1 MDEHIASTATIDQN
15 SLRLLKR
22 VATNAQGFSLSIALC
37 NYRSLQNRCLAEL
50 TAQLPDRAIAT
61 IELEPDATTLLTL
74 VQDLMQ
80 TVAQEP
86 PEHQPK
92 VLMVLGLEEVKDVS
106 AVLQSANRVR
116 EEFANCLDFPMVLW
130 LNDRTQDILTRD
142 ASDLAN
148 WVTAGAIEFR
158 FMPLELVAFLRETTE
173 SLFARFLNPEKEGM
187 FRGGAIAKG
196 LQKFELETAVKEL
209 QASGQVLDSELAA
222 NLDFAFG
229 FCALLDKEFA
239 SAKQSYGKSL
249 EVWRGRNALKQAACL
264 FQVAVCDR
272 TVAFHRRYDKVP
284 FYRLARE
291 SFAEAIGIFRDL
303 GRSDLVAEYLNFLMA
318 VVEDLAR
325 LDRSPPAPLDK
336 GGEFIRGKE
345 LFEELEGLA
354 REALALRQQ
363 FPNLLKEAHDRGM
376 MAAVKIAFGE
386 YVEAQ
391 QFAEGALALYREAER
406 QQLPNLAWTR
416 RYIYGLYEIWLA
428 RALAGQGKRAE
439 AIAGLERVRSQW
451 RHQYDAQIYVGVLE
465 ELRSQYTQAGR
476 YLDAFHTKQHQRSV
490 EQQYGLRAFIG
501 AGMLHPSREEVDP
514 ATAAIALRQPDG
526 IAVEIVASG
535 RKQNVEELVERIRQ
549 PRYPLTVIH
558 GDSGAGKSSILN
570 GGVVPALRSRGTLD
584 GRKVLV
590 LTVNTYKEWSR
601 EIERQLREFFGGARS
616 ELNPIEHFK
625 RNVEE
630 NYLTVLVF
638 DQFEDFFFKKEDFA
652 DRLPFYKFL
661 RACLHTDFVRV
672 VLSLREDYL
681 HYLLECDRAVNLE
694 KVENDILGKQI
705 RYYLGDFTPE
715 EARRV
720 IESLTARAEVKLEA
734 DLCDRLV
741 EDLTGDRGRVLPI
754 ELQVVGAQLESEE
767 PQISTLTQYLALTSD
782 ADKTVQRKP
791 SEVLVE
797 RWLENV
803 VKDCGEGNQELAQRV
818 LYALTGTEEKRPQKT
833 QEELA
838 AELMT
843 SLLGNEGR
851 SHLAPLDK
859 GGKEGS
865 LELVLAVLVG
875 SGLAFR
881 VSSTPEDRY
890 QLIHDYLTGFIRKK
904 YGFDM
909 AVELRMTREQ
919 LQLALAE
926 KEKALEEKERELQ
939 RAEIAEIEALSI
951 SCEAYW
957 LAHKEL
963 EALIVSVKAAMR
975 ILNPEIREKVPFYTE
990 GKAFGRL
997 WEVIYNI
1004 RECNRIE
1011 GHRSGLVSVAFS
1023 PNGKTIASGSYDNM
1037 IKLWNLDGKELH
1049 ALIGHSNWVLSVAFS
1064 PDGKTIASGSSDN
1077 TVKLWNL
1084 DGKELLT
1091 LIGYGNWFF
1100 NVAFSPDG
1108 KTIVSGTDKGTIKL
1122 WSLDGKE
1129 LPTLTGHSNWVRNVA
1144 FSPDSKTIVSG
1155 SDDKTIKLWNLDG
1168 EELRTL
1174 TGHSDSVNS
1183 VAFSPDGKIIV
1194 SGSRDKTIKLWNLDG
1209 EELRTLT
1216 GHSDSVNSVAFSPD
1230 GKIIVSG
1237 SRDNTIKLWDL
1248 DGKEL
1253 LTLSGHCYSVNSVA
1267 FSPDGKII
1275 VSGSDDDTIKLWNL
1289 NRKELPVLTGH
1300 SDSVNTVAFS
1310 PNGKIIA
1317 SGSDDDTIKLWNLD
1331 GEELRTLTGHSY
1343 SVNSVAFSPNG
1354 KIIASGSD
1362 DDTIKLW
1369 NLDGEEL
1376 RTLTGHSEPVF
1387 SVTFS
1392 PDGKIIASGSFDNT
1406 IKLWNLDGKELRTL
1420 TGHINSVLSVAFSPD
1435 GKIIASGSS
1444 DNSIKLWNLHGKEL
1458 HTLTGHRYSVY
1469 TVAFSPDGKI
1479 IASGSDGGMIKLW
1492 NLDGKELC
1500 TLTGHFNLINSVTFS
1515 PDGKTIASGSSDD
1528 DMIKLWNLDGKEL
1541 CTLKGHSNSV
1551 LSVAFSPDG
1560 KTIASGNWDNT
1571 IKLWDLDPESAV
1583 SQACDWLRP
1592 YLTNN
1597 PNVSESD
1604 KHLCDP

>member
-1 MDEHIASTATIDQN
+1 MDEEIASTATLNQN

-37 NYRSLQNRCLAEL
+37 NYRSLQNRYLAEL

-74 VQDLMQ
+74 VQDLME
-80 TVAQEP
+80 TVAHEP
-86 PEHQPK
+86 PERQPK

-148 WVTAGAIEFR
+148 WVTAGALEFR
-158 FMPLELVAFLRETTE
+158 FTPAELVGFLRETTE
-173 SLFARFLNPEKEGM
+173 SLFARFLNPETDGM

-209 QASGQVLDSELAA
+209 QASGQVLNPELAA

-229 FCALLDKEFA
+229 FCALLEKEFA
-239 SAKQSYGKSL
+239 SAKQSFGKSL

-264 FQVAVCDR
+264 FQVGVCDR

-291 SFAEAIGIFRDL
+291 SFAEAIAIFRDL

-325 LDRSPPAPLDK
+325 LDRDLKRSPPAPLNK

-354 REALALRQQ
+354 REALGLRQRY
-363 FPNLLKEAHDRGM
+363 PNLLKEAHDRGM

-439 AIAGLERVRSQW
+439 AIAGLEGVRSQW

-570 GGVVPALRSRGTLD
+570 GGVVPALRSRETLD

-601 EIERQLREFFGGARS
+601 EIERQLQEFFGGARP

-720 IESLTARAEVKLEA
+720 IESLTARAEVKLDA

-741 EDLTGDRGRVLPI
+741 VDLTGDRGRVLPI
-754 ELQVVGAQLESEE
+754 ELQVAGAQLESEE
-767 PQISTLTQYLALTSD
+767 PQISTLAQYLALTSD
-782 ADKTVQRKP
+782 VSQRKP

-818 LYALTGTEEKRPQKT
+818 LYALTGMEEKRPQKT

-838 AELMT
+838 AELLT
-843 SLLGNEGR
+843 SPPAPLLKGEGSKNESLLPL
-851 SHLAPLDK
+851 SHGERGL
-859 GGKEGS
+859 GGDVN

-904 YGFDM
+904 YGIDVN
-909 AVELRMTREQ
+909 AELRKERKRRELAELAREQ
-919 LQLALAE
+919 AE
-926 KEKALEEKERELQ
+926 KEKEIFAVANRKAGQRVRIGSIILGIASIAAIGISIYASKAFQASQEAIAITQIEKQSAEAERLFKTQEFQALLP
-939 RAEIAEIEALSI
+939 
-951 SCEAYW
+951 
-957 LAHKEL
+957 
-963 EALIVSVKAAMR
+963 AMR
-975 ILNPEIREKVPFYTE
+975 ATKLLKAIVKDSMHTEQYPSVSPLGALQLILRDGQE
-990 GKAFGRL
+990 RL
-997 WEVIYNI
+997 QFRATGIV
-1004 RECNRIE
+1004 
-1011 GHRSGLVSVAFS
+1011 
-1023 PNGKTIASGSYDNM
+1023 
-1037 IKLWNLDGKELH
+1037 
-1049 ALIGHSNWVLSVAFS
+1049 FS
-1064 PDGKTIASGSSDN
+1064 PDGT
-1077 TVKLWNL
+1077 KLA
-1084 DGKELLT
+1084 T
-1091 LIGYGNWFF
+1091 
-1100 NVAFSPDG
+1100 
-1108 KTIVSGTDKGTIKL
+1108 
-1122 WSLDGKE
+1122 
-1129 LPTLTGHSNWVRNVA
+1129 
-1144 FSPDSKTIVSG
+1144 
-1155 SDDKTIKLWNLDG
+1155 
-1168 EELRTL
+1168 
-1174 TGHSDSVNS
+1174 
-1183 VAFSPDGKIIV
+1183 
-1194 SGSRDKTIKLWNLDG
+1194 
-1209 EELRTLT
+1209 
-1216 GHSDSVNSVAFSPD
+1216 
-1230 GKIIVSG
+1230 
-1237 SRDNTIKLWDL
+1237 
-1248 DGKEL
+1248 
-1253 LTLSGHCYSVNSVA
+1253 
-1267 FSPDGKII
+1267 
-1275 VSGSDDDTIKLWNL
+1275 
-1289 NRKELPVLTGH
+1289 
-1300 SDSVNTVAFS
+1300 
-1310 PNGKIIA
+1310 
-1317 SGSDDDTIKLWNLD
+1317 
-1331 GEELRTLTGHSY
+1331 
-1343 SVNSVAFSPNG
+1343 
-1354 KIIASGSD
+1354 
-1362 DDTIKLW
+1362 
-1369 NLDGEEL
+1369 
-1376 RTLTGHSEPVF
+1376 
-1387 SVTFS
+1387 
-1392 PDGKIIASGSFDNT
+1392 
-1406 IKLWNLDGKELRTL
+1406 
-1420 TGHINSVLSVAFSPD
+1420 
-1435 GKIIASGSS
+1435 
-1444 DNSIKLWNLHGKEL
+1444 
-1458 HTLTGHRYSVY
+1458 
-1469 TVAFSPDGKI
+1469 
-1479 IASGSDGGMIKLW
+1479 SGSDGTARIWDLQG
-1492 NLDGKELC
+1492 NQ
-1500 TLTGHFNLINSVTFS
+1500 
-1515 PDGKTIASGSSDD
+1515 IA
-1528 DMIKLWNLDGKEL
+1528 I
-1541 CTLKGHSNSV
+1541 LKGHQ
-1551 LSVAFSPDG
+1551 G
-1560 KTIASGNWDNT
+1560 
-1571 IKLWDLDPESAV
+1571 
-1583 SQACDWLRP
+1583 
-1592 YLTNN
+1592 
-1597 PNVSESD
+1597 
-1604 KHLCDP
+1604 